1 MQKNGIAKRENTA
14 TFSMKMSSDKFQ
26 HKIHEVLQDK
36 NRAIKFTAALTS
48 AVANQPALQE
58 CEATTIL
65 SSALL
70 GESLNLSPSPQLG
83 QYYIVPYKDR
93 KNGRTVG
100 TFQLGYKGY
109 VQLALRSGNYKKLN
123 VLEVKEGELISWN
136 PLTEEIKINL
146 IEDEV
151 DRELRPTVGYYVSF
165 EYLNGFSKA
174 MYWTKDKMV
183 SHAKKY
189 SKAYASDTKNGTSY
203 SFWTSNFDEM
213 AKKTMLRQIISKWGI
228 MSTEMNEAFTS
239 DNAVIGEGQIPEYI
253 DNQEQRIE
261 KVVEKVVENV
271 EVEEPITDNEPVI
284 DVAVE
289 GDDEQATFKL

>member
-26 HKIHEVLQDK
+26 NKIHEVLQDK

-83 QYYIVPYKDR
+83 QYYIVPYKDKKR
-93 KNGRTVG
+93 GRILG

-174 MYWTKDKMV
+174 MYWSKDKMM

-261 KVVEKVVENV
+261 KVVENV
-271 EVEEPITDNEPVI
+271 AVDEPIEDNEPII

>member
-26 HKIHEVLQDK
+26 NKIHEVLQDK

-136 PLTEEIKINL
+136 PLTEEIKVNL

-174 MYWTKDKMV
+174 MYWTKDKMI

-261 KVVEKVVENV
+261 KVVENV
-271 EVEEPITDNEPVI
+271 EADEPIEDSEPII

-289 GDDEQATFKL
+289 GDNEQATFKL

>member
-26 HKIHEVLQDK
+26 NKIHEVLQDK

-93 KNGRTVG
+93 KDKKNVRTVG

-174 MYWTKDKMV
+174 MYWTKDKMI

-261 KVVEKVVENV
+261 KVVENV
-271 EVEEPITDNEPVI
+271 EVETPIERDEPII

-289 GDDEQATFKL
+289 GEDEQATFKL

>member
-26 HKIHEVLQDK
+26 NKIHEVLQDK

-83 QYYIVPYKDR
+83 QYYIVPYKDKKR
-93 KNGRTVG
+93 GRILG

-109 VQLALRSGNYKKLN
+109 VQLSLRSGNYKKLN

-174 MYWTKDKMV
+174 MYWSKDKMM

-261 KVVEKVVENV
+261 KVVENV
-271 EVEEPITDNEPVI
+271 AVDEPIEDNEPII

>member
-26 HKIHEVLQDK
+26 NKIHEVLQDK

-93 KNGRTVG
+93 KDKKNVRTVG

-253 DNQEQRIE
+253 DNQEQIIE
-261 KVVEKVVENV
+261 RV
-271 EVEEPITDNEPVI
+271 VEEPIADSEAVI

>member
-1 MQKNGIAKRENTA
+1 MQRTGIAKRENTA

-26 HKIHEVLQDK
+26 SKIMEVLQDK
-36 NRAIKFTAALTS
+36 NRAAKFTASISS
-48 AVANQPALQE
+48 AVANQPELQA
-58 CEATTIL
+58 CDATTIL

-83 QYYIVPYKDR
+83 QFYLVPYKDR
-93 KNGRTVG
+93 KRGRTVA

-109 VQLALRSGNYKKLN
+109 VQLALRSGNYKRLN
-123 VLEVKEGELISWN
+123 VLEIKEGELKSWN

-146 IEDEV
+146 IDDEV
-151 DRELRPTVGYYVSF
+151 DRELKPTIGYYVSF

-174 MYWTKDKMV
+174 MYWTKEKMM

-203 SFWTSNFDEM
+203 SFWSSQFDEM

-239 DNAVIGEGQIPEYI
+239 DNALINEGQMPEYI
-253 DNQEQRIE
+253 DNQEHRIE
-261 KVVEKVVENV
+261 RVVET
-271 EVEEPITDNEPVI
+271 VEESEPII
-284 DVAVE
+284 DVDTE
-289 GDDEQATFKL
+289 NEDDYEQATFTL

>member
-1 MQKNGIAKRENTA
+1 
-14 TFSMKMSSDKFQ
+14 MKMSSDKFQ

-93 KNGRTVG
+93 RDKKNVRTVG
-100 TFQLGYKGY
+100 TFQIGYKGY

-174 MYWTKDKMV
+174 MYWTKDKMI

-261 KVVEKVVENV
+261 KVVETV
-271 EVEEPITDNEPVI
+271 EVDEQIEKDEPII

>member
-1 MQKNGIAKRENTA
+1 MQGNGIAKRENTA

-26 HKIHEVLQDK
+26 SKIMEVLQDK
-36 NRAIKFTAALTS
+36 NRAAKFTASISS
-48 AVANQPALQE
+48 AVANQPELQA
-58 CEATTIL
+58 CDATTIL

-83 QYYIVPYKDR
+83 QFYLVPYKDR
-93 KNGRTVG
+93 KRGRTVA

-109 VQLALRSGNYKKLN
+109 VQLALRSGNYKRLN
-123 VLEVKEGELISWN
+123 VLEIKEGELKSWN

-146 IEDEV
+146 IDDEV
-151 DRELRPTVGYYVSF
+151 DRELKPTIGYYVSF

-174 MYWTKDKMV
+174 MYWTKEKMM

-203 SFWTSNFDEM
+203 SFWSSQFDEM

-239 DNAVIGEGQIPEYI
+239 DNALINEGQMPEYI
-253 DNQEQRIE
+253 DNQEHRIE
-261 KVVEKVVENV
+261 RVVET
-271 EVEEPITDNEPVI
+271 VEESEPII
-284 DVAVE
+284 DVDTENE
-289 GDDEQATFKL
+289 GDYEQATFTL

>member
-151 DRELRPTVGYYVSF
+151 DRELRATVGYYVSF

>member
-26 HKIHEVLQDK
+26 NKIHEVLQDK

-100 TFQLGYKGY
+100 IFQLGYKGY

-253 DNQEQRIE
+253 DNQEQVIERVVDEQIE
-261 KVVEKVVENV
+261 KD
-271 EVEEPITDNEPVI
+271 EPII

>member
-26 HKIHEVLQDK
+26 NKIHEVLQDK

-93 KNGRTVG
+93 RDKNNVRIVG

-174 MYWTKDKMV
+174 MYWSKDKMM

-261 KVVEKVVENV
+261 KVVETV
-271 EVEEPITDNEPVI
+271 EVDEPIERDEPII

>member
-26 HKIHEVLQDK
+26 NKIHEVLQDK

-174 MYWTKDKMV
+174 MYWSKDKMM

-203 SFWTSNFDEM
+203 SFWTSNFDDM

-253 DNQEQRIE
+253 DNQEQIIE
-261 KVVEKVVENV
+261 RV
-271 EVEEPITDNEPVI
+271 VEEPITDNEPVI

>member
-14 TFSMKMSSDKFQ
+14 TFSMKMGSDKFQ
-26 HKIHEVLQDK
+26 NKIHEVLQDK

-174 MYWTKDKMV
+174 MYWTKDKMI

-261 KVVEKVVENV
+261 KVVETV
-271 EVEEPITDNEPVI
+271 EVETPIERDEPII

-289 GDDEQATFKL
+289 GEDEQATFKL

>member
-123 VLEVKEGELISWN
+123 VLEVKEGELVSWN

-146 IEDEV
+146 VEDEV

>member
-93 KNGRTVG
+93 NNGRIVG

-109 VQLALRSGNYKKLN
+109 IQLALRSGNYKKLN
-123 VLEVKEGELISWN
+123 VLEIKEGELISWN
-136 PLTEEIKINL
+136 PLTEEIDATITARIITVLRSSLKSRAAAAGAIINA
-146 IEDEV
+146 V
-151 DRELRPTVGYYVSF
+151 TKTTPT
-165 EYLNGFSKA
+165 ESKA
-174 MYWTKDKMV
+174 PTQV
-183 SHAKKY
+183 
-189 SKAYASDTKNGTSY
+189 
-203 SFWTSNFDEM
+203 
-213 AKKTMLRQIISKWGI
+213 MLTTVIS
-228 MSTEMNEAFTS
+228 
-239 DNAVIGEGQIPEYI
+239 P
-253 DNQEQRIE
+253 
-261 KVVEKVVENV
+261 
-271 EVEEPITDNEPVI
+271 
-284 DVAVE
+284 
-289 GDDEQATFKL
+289 

>member
-26 HKIHEVLQDK
+26 NKIHEVLQDK

-174 MYWTKDKMV
+174 MYWSKDKMM

-253 DNQEQRIE
+253 DNQEQRID
-261 KVVEKVVENV
+261 KVVENV
-271 EVEEPITDNEPVI
+271 EVETPIESDEPII

>member
-26 HKIHEVLQDK
+26 NKIHEVLQDK

-93 KNGRTVG
+93 RDKNNVRIVG

-174 MYWTKDKMV
+174 MYWSKDKMM

-228 MSTEMNEAFTS
+228 VSTEMNEAFTS

-261 KVVEKVVENV
+261 KVVETV
-271 EVEEPITDNEPVI
+271 EVDEPIERDEPII

>member
-26 HKIHEVLQDK
+26 NKIHEVLQDK

-174 MYWTKDKMV
+174 MYWTKDKMI

-253 DNQEQRIE
+253 DNQEQRID
-261 KVVEKVVENV
+261 KVVEAV
-271 EVEEPITDNEPVI
+271 EVETPIERDEPVI

>member
-26 HKIHEVLQDK
+26 NKIHEVLQDK

-83 QYYIVPYKDR
+83 QYYIVPYKD
-93 KNGRTVG
+93 KNNGRIVG

-146 IEDEV
+146 IEDEA

-189 SKAYASDTKNGTSY
+189 SKAYASDTKKGTSY

-239 DNAVIGEGQIPEYI
+239 DSAVIGEGQIPEYI

-261 KVVEKVVENV
+261 KVVENV
-271 EVEEPITDNEPVI
+271 EVDEPIEDNEPII

>member
-26 HKIHEVLQDK
+26 NKIHEVLQDK

-123 VLEVKEGELISWN
+123 VLEVKEGELVSWN

-253 DNQEQRIE
+253 DNHEQRIE
-261 KVVEKVVENV
+261 NVVENV
-271 EVEEPITDNEPVI
+271 EVETPIERDEPII

-289 GDDEQATFKL
+289 GEDEQATFKL

>member
-26 HKIHEVLQDK
+26 NKIHEVLQDK

-93 KNGRTVG
+93 KDRKNVRTVG

-174 MYWTKDKMV
+174 MYWTKDKMI

-261 KVVEKVVENV
+261 KVVENV
-271 EVEEPITDNEPVI
+271 EVETPIERDEPII

-289 GDDEQATFKL
+289 GEDEQATFKL

>member
-26 HKIHEVLQDK
+26 NKIHEVLQDK

-93 KNGRTVG
+93 KDKKNVRTVG

-261 KVVEKVVENV
+261 KVVE
-271 EVEEPITDNEPVI
+271 EPIADNETVI

>member
-26 HKIHEVLQDK
+26 SKIMEVLQDK
-36 NRAIKFTAALTS
+36 NRAAKFTASISS
-48 AVANQPALQE
+48 AVANQPELQV
-58 CEATTIL
+58 CDATTIL

-70 GESLNLSPSPQLG
+70 GESFNLSPSPQLG
-83 QYYIVPYKDR
+83 QFYLVPYKDR
-93 KNGRTVG
+93 KRGRTVA

-109 VQLALRSGNYKKLN
+109 VQLALRSGNYKRLN
-123 VLEVKEGELISWN
+123 VLEIKEGELKSWN

-146 IEDEV
+146 IDDEV
-151 DRELRPTVGYYVSF
+151 DRELKPTIGYYVSF

-174 MYWTKDKMV
+174 MYWTKEKMM

-203 SFWTSNFDEM
+203 SFWSSQFDEM

-253 DNQEQRIE
+253 DNQEHRIE
-261 KVVEKVVENV
+261 RVVETPVETPV
-271 EVEEPITDNEPVI
+271 EDNEPII

-289 GDDEQATFKL
+289 GDDEQATFTL

>member
-26 HKIHEVLQDK
+26 NKIHEVLQDK

-93 KNGRTVG
+93 RDKENVRTVG

-174 MYWTKDKMV
+174 MYWTKDKMI

-239 DNAVIGEGQIPEYI
+239 DSAVIGEGQIPEYI

-261 KVVEKVVENV
+261 KVVENV
-271 EVEEPITDNEPVI
+271 EVDEPIEDNEPII

>member
-26 HKIHEVLQDK
+26 NKIHEVLQDK

-93 KNGRTVG
+93 RDKNNVRIVG

-174 MYWTKDKMV
+174 MYWTKDKMM

-203 SFWTSNFDEM
+203 SFWASNFDEM

-261 KVVEKVVENV
+261 KVVETV
-271 EVEEPITDNEPVI
+271 EVEEPIADSEPVI

>member
-26 HKIHEVLQDK
+26 NKIHEVLQDK

-93 KNGRTVG
+93 RDKKNVRTVG

-174 MYWTKDKMV
+174 MYWTKDKMI

-253 DNQEQRIE
+253 DNQEQRID
-261 KVVEKVVENV
+261 KVVEAV
-271 EVEEPITDNEPVI
+271 EVETPIERDEPII

-289 GDDEQATFKL
+289 GEDEQATFTL

>member
-1 MQKNGIAKRENTA
+1 MQGNGIAKRENTA

-26 HKIHEVLQDK
+26 SKIMEVLQDK
-36 NRAIKFTAALTS
+36 NRAAKFTASISS
-48 AVANQPALQE
+48 AVANQPELQA
-58 CEATTIL
+58 CDATTIL

-83 QYYIVPYKDR
+83 QFYLVPYKDR
-93 KNGRTVG
+93 KRGRTVA

-109 VQLALRSGNYKKLN
+109 VQLALRSGNYKRLN
-123 VLEVKEGELISWN
+123 VLEIKEGELKSWN

-146 IEDEV
+146 IDDEV
-151 DRELRPTVGYYVSF
+151 DRELKPTIGYYVSF

-174 MYWTKDKMV
+174 MYWTKEKMI

-203 SFWTSNFDEM
+203 SFWSSQFDEM

-239 DNAVIGEGQIPEYI
+239 DNALINEGQMPEYI
-253 DNQEQRIE
+253 DNQEHRIE
-261 KVVEKVVENV
+261 RVVET
-271 EVEEPITDNEPVI
+271 VEESEPII
-284 DVAVE
+284 DVDTENE
-289 GDDEQATFKL
+289 GDYEQATFTL

>member
-26 HKIHEVLQDK
+26 SKIMEVLQDK
-36 NRAIKFTAALTS
+36 KRAAKFTASICS
-48 AVANQPALQE
+48 AVANHPELQE

-83 QYYIVPYKDR
+83 QFYIVPYKDR
-93 KNGRTVG
+93 KRGRTVG
-100 TFQLGYKGY
+100 TFQLGYRGY
-109 VQLALRSGNYKKLN
+109 VQLALRSGYYKKIN
-123 VLEVKEGELISWN
+123 VLEIKEGELVSWN
-136 PLTEEIKINL
+136 PLTEEIKVNL
-146 IEDEV
+146 IEDDT

-174 MYWTKDKMV
+174 MYWSKDKML

-203 SFWTSNFDEM
+203 SFWTSDFDGM
-213 AKKTMLRQIISKWGI
+213 AKKTMLRQIISKWGV
-228 MSTEMNEAFTS
+228 MSTEMNTAFVA

-261 KVVEKVVENV
+261 KVVENV
-271 EVEEPITDNEPVI
+271 EVETPIERAEPII

-289 GDDEQATFKL
+289 GEDEQATFKL

>member
-26 HKIHEVLQDK
+26 NKIHEVLQDK

-261 KVVEKVVENV
+261 KVVETV
-271 EVEEPITDNEPVI
+271 EVDEPIERDEPII

>member
-26 HKIHEVLQDK
+26 HKILEVLQDK
-36 NRAIKFTAALTS
+36 NRAIRFTASLTS
-48 AVANQPALQE
+48 SVANQPELQE

-83 QYYIVPYKDR
+83 QFYIVPYKDR
-93 KNGRTVG
+93 NRGRIVG
-100 TFQLGYKGY
+100 TFQLGYRGY
-109 VQLALRSGNYKKLN
+109 VQLALRSGYYKKIN
-123 VLEVKEGELISWN
+123 VLEIKEGELISWN
-136 PLTEEIKINL
+136 PLTEEIKVNL
-146 IEDEV
+146 IEDDT
-151 DRELRPTVGYYVSF
+151 DRELRQTVGYYVSF

-174 MYWTKDKMV
+174 MYWSKDKML

-189 SKAYASDTKNGTSY
+189 SKAYASDTKKGTSY
-203 SFWTSNFDEM
+203 SFWTSDFDGM

-228 MSTEMNEAFTS
+228 ISTEMNTAFVA

-253 DNQEQRIE
+253 DNQEQVIERVVDEQIE
-261 KVVEKVVENV
+261 KD
-271 EVEEPITDNEPVI
+271 EPII

>member
-1 MQKNGIAKRENTA
+1 MQGNGITKRENTA

-26 HKIHEVLQDK
+26 SKIMEVLQDK
-36 NRAIKFTAALTS
+36 NRAAKFTASISS
-48 AVANQPALQE
+48 AVANQPELQA
-58 CEATTIL
+58 CDATTIL

-83 QYYIVPYKDR
+83 QFYLVPYKDR
-93 KNGRTVG
+93 KRGRTVA

-109 VQLALRSGNYKKLN
+109 VQLALRSGNYKRLN
-123 VLEVKEGELISWN
+123 VLEIKEGELKSWN

-146 IEDEV
+146 IDDEV
-151 DRELRPTVGYYVSF
+151 DRELKPTIGYYVSF

-174 MYWTKDKMV
+174 VYWTKEKMM

-189 SKAYASDTKNGTSY
+189 SKAYASDIKNGTSY
-203 SFWTSNFDEM
+203 SFWSSQFDEM

-253 DNQEQRIE
+253 DNKEQRIE
-261 KVVEKVVENV
+261 KVVENV
-271 EVEEPITDNEPVI
+271 EVKTPIERDEPII

>member
-26 HKIHEVLQDK
+26 NKIHEVLQDK

-174 MYWTKDKMV
+174 MYWTKDKMI

-261 KVVEKVVENV
+261 KVVEAV
-271 EVEEPITDNEPVI
+271 EVETPIERDEPII

>member
-26 HKIHEVLQDK
+26 NKIHEVLQDK

-100 TFQLGYKGY
+100 TFQLGCKGY

-174 MYWTKDKMV
+174 MYWTKDKMI

-239 DNAVIGEGQIPEYI
+239 DSAVIGEGQIPEYI

-261 KVVEKVVENV
+261 KVVENV
-271 EVEEPITDNEPVI
+271 EVDEPIEDNEPII

>member
-26 HKIHEVLQDK
+26 NKIHEVLQDK

-174 MYWTKDKMV
+174 VYWTKDKMV

-261 KVVEKVVENV
+261 KVVETV
-271 EVEEPITDNEPVI
+271 EVDEPIERYEPII

>member
-1 MQKNGIAKRENTA
+1 MQNNGIAKRENTA
-14 TFSMKMSSDKFQ
+14 TFSMKMSSNKFQ
-26 HKIHEVLQDK
+26 QKIYEVLQDK
-36 NRAIKFTAALTS
+36 NRAIRFTASLTS
-48 AVANQPALQE
+48 SVANQPELQE

-83 QYYIVPYKDR
+83 QFYIVPYKDR
-93 KNGRTVG
+93 KRGRTVG

-109 VQLALRSGNYKKLN
+109 VQLALRSGYYKKIN
-123 VLEVKEGELISWN
+123 VLEIKDGELISWN
-136 PLTEEIKINL
+136 PLTEEIKVNL
-146 IEDEV
+146 IENDV

-174 MYWTKDKMV
+174 MYWTKDKMM

-203 SFWTSNFDEM
+203 SFWTTRFDEM
-213 AKKTMLRQIISKWGI
+213 GKKTMLRQIISKWGI
-228 MSTEMNEAFTS
+228 MSTEMSTAFTS

-253 DNQEQRIE
+253 DNQEQNIE
-261 KVVEKVVENV
+261 IV
-271 EVEEPITDNEPVI
+271 VEEPIADSEPII

>member
-1 MQKNGIAKRENTA
+1 MQKNGIEKRENTA

-26 HKIHEVLQDK
+26 NKIHEVLQDK

-123 VLEVKEGELISWN
+123 VLEVKEGELVSWN

-253 DNQEQRIE
+253 DNQEQIIE
-261 KVVEKVVENV
+261 RV
-271 EVEEPITDNEPVI
+271 VEEPITDNEPVI

>member
-151 DRELRPTVGYYVSF
+151 DRELRPTAGYYVSF

-261 KVVEKVVENV
+261 KVVDEPIER
-271 EVEEPITDNEPVI
+271 EEPIADNESVI

>member
-26 HKIHEVLQDK
+26 NKIHEVLQDK

-93 KNGRTVG
+93 RDKNNVRIVG

-261 KVVEKVVENV
+261 KVVE
-271 EVEEPITDNEPVI
+271 EPIADNETVI

>member
-1 MQKNGIAKRENTA
+1 M
-14 TFSMKMSSDKFQ
+14 
-26 HKIHEVLQDK
+26 
-36 NRAIKFTAALTS
+36 
-48 AVANQPALQE
+48 
-58 CEATTIL
+58 
-65 SSALL
+65 L

-174 MYWTKDKMV
+174 MYWTKDKMI

-261 KVVEKVVENV
+261 KVVENV
-271 EVEEPITDNEPVI
+271 EVETPIERDEPVI

>member
-26 HKIHEVLQDK
+26 NKIHEVLQDK

-83 QYYIVPYKDR
+83 QYYIVPYKDKKR
-93 KNGRTVG
+93 GRILG

-123 VLEVKEGELISWN
+123 VLEVKEGELVSWN

-174 MYWTKDKMV
+174 MYWTKDKMI

-261 KVVEKVVENV
+261 KVVETV
-271 EVEEPITDNEPVI
+271 EVEEPIADSEPVI